1 MSQEPEATVS
11 VTGQKDNVPVPEQY
25 PAQHNDLWTTTG
37 HRPHPAPP
45 WLPGQK

>member
-1 MSQEPEATVS
+1 MSKGPETTVP
-11 VTGQKDNVPVPEQY
+11 VTGQKDNIPVPEQY